1 MHYLA
6 PIPMLYVDCSGVPCD
21 GGSVD
26 VYRNGTQEH
35 APIYQN
41 SATDELAENPAML
54 DSNGMWK
61 AFIDANVALDYIVK
75 DRDGNVVASFVNIS
89 LDFGSGQGGVSKA
102 YVDARDDEIRESVVG
117 VSGALE
123 DERERAISSESE
135 ESAARESGD
144 ADNAAEIAR
153 VEVNGLKIAPPEH
166 EGVGTMLFYKGT
178 LI

>member
-26 VYRNGTQEH
+26 VYRTGTQEH

-41 SATDELAENPAML
+41 SSTDELAENPAML

-61 AFIDANVALDYIVK
+61 AFIDANVALDFIVK

-89 LDFGSGQGGVSKA
+89 LDFGSSKA
-102 YVDARDDEIRESVVG
+102 YVDAR
-117 VSGALE
+117 LE
-123 DERERAISSESE
+123 DERTRAEAAE
-135 ESAARESGD
+135 AAARTVVVQGTG
-144 ADNAAEIAR
+144 I
-153 VEVNGLKIAPPEH
+153 EVSED
-166 EGVGTMLFYKGT
+166 VGEDGHSEYTVSLNE
-178 LI
+178 

>member
-26 VYRNGTQEH
+26 VYRTGTQEH

-41 SATDELAENPAML
+41 SSTDELAENPAML

-61 AFIDANVALDYIVK
+61 AFIDANVALDFIVK

-89 LDFGSGQGGVSKA
+89 LDFGSSKA
-102 YVDARDDEIRESVVG
+102 YVDAR
-117 VSGALE
+117 LE
-123 DERERAISSESE
+123 DERTRAEAAE
-135 ESAARESGD
+135 AAARTVVVQGTG
-144 ADNAAEIAR
+144 I
-153 VEVNGLKIAPPEH
+153 EVSEN
-166 EGVGTMLFYKGT
+166 VGEDGHSEYTVSLNE
-178 LI
+178 

>member
-26 VYRNGTQEH
+26 VYRTGTQEH

-41 SATDELAENPAML
+41 SSTDELAENPAML

-61 AFIDANVALDYIVK
+61 AFIDANVALDFIVK
-75 DRDGNVVASFVNIS
+75 DRDGNVVASFINIS

-117 VSGALE
+117 ITGALE
-123 DERERAISSESE
+123 DERTRAEAAE
-135 ESAARESGD
+135 AAARTVVVQGTG
-144 ADNAAEIAR
+144 
-153 VEVNGLKIAPPEH
+153 VEVSED
-166 EGVGTMLFYKGT
+166 VGEDGHSEYTVSVNE
-178 LI
+178 